1 MKGDGDDRR
10 SIEEILTEARAR
22 LDRVGSHLLAS
33 PESVMG
39 DHRCL
44 ARHPHG
50 VRRCIEPPGLQD
62 SLPTSRAG
70 AQRGELDAH
79 SGHPWLTIP
88 NAISIVGLVSL
99 TVALEVQVRFVEE
112 PFVHDRPDRFD
123 LIGASICLIGVGV
136 IMPAPR

>member
-1 MKGDGDDRR
+1 MSVRIFWPVPNLSWGITAASHDTH
-10 SIEEILTEARAR
+10 TEF
-22 LDRVGSHLLAS
+22 
-33 PESVMG
+33 
-39 DHRCL
+39 
-44 ARHPHG
+44 G
-50 VRRCIEPPGLQD
+50 VVSQPPGLQD
-62 SLPTSRAG
+62 SLPSSRAG

>member
-1 MKGDGDDRR
+1 MSVRIFWPVPNLSWGITAASHDTH
-10 SIEEILTEARAR
+10 TEF
-22 LDRVGSHLLAS
+22 VVVSQ
-33 PESVMG
+33 
-39 DHRCL
+39 
-44 ARHPHG
+44 
-50 VRRCIEPPGLQD
+50 PPGLQD

-112 PFVHDRPDRFD
+112 PYLLTAQGDSYQGYARIVGRF
-123 LIGASICLIGVGV
+123 APGVGR
-136 IMPAPR
+136 IR